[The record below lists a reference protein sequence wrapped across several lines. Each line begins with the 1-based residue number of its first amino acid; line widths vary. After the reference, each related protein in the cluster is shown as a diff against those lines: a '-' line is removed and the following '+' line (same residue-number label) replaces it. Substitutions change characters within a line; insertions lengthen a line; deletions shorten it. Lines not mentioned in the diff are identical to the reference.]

1 MPFSSETIVV
11 IPTMNRATLVV
22 NALDAILKQTLQPD
36 CLVVVD
42 DGSTDNSLEVI
53 RDWKARTNPPFETK
67 LIALP
72 YNMGVAVARNIGF
85 AQARSNHRCVYFLD
99 SDDIPPPHFLQHT
112 TAALNQRPDAAAI
125 TADRFFYNKNKK
137 KAFFSSYASIG
148 TVNSRP
154 WPPILY
160 VDGIGPASLFRS
172 DSIRQL
178 GGYNETRPF
187 GEDGELFFRLVHSGH
202 WLYIST
208 CPVTIRHLDASIV
221 NPYTDIPR
229 AHTHMFENWIKIFS
243 KQELAFLPFHNKFLA
258 RGWTGTASVLFFSK
272 QELAFLPFHNKFLA
286 RGWTGTA
293 SVLFFSNKHN
303 LQEATDCYWY
313 AVVQSAINEKDSLST
328 FMLYFSRLMFCLCF
342 GWFIKKLHLTPILRH
357 KIDTVRR
364 NRIPIPFR
372 KQKYTT

>member
-11 IPTMNRATLVV
+11 IPTMNRATLVID
-22 NALDAILKQTLQPD
+22 ALDAILKQTLQPD

-42 DGSTDNSLEVI
+42 DGSTDHSLEVI
-53 RDWKARTNPPFETK
+53 RNWKSRTNPPFETK

-85 AQARSNHRCVYFLD
+85 AQARSNHRYVYFLD

-112 TAALNQRPDAAAI
+112 TAALKQRPDAAAV

-154 WPPILY
+154 WLPILT

-172 DSIRQL
+172 ASIRQL
-178 GGYNETRPF
+178 GGYNESRLF
-187 GEDGELFFRLVHSGH
+187 GEDGELFFRLVHSGP

-208 CPVTIRHLDASIV
+208 CPVTIRHIDTSV
-221 NPYTDIPR
+221 SNPYIDIKEKVH
-229 AHTHMFENWIKIFS
+229 AHMFENWVKIFS
-243 KQELAFLPFHNKFLA
+243 KQELAFLPVHNRILA
-258 RGWTGTASVLFFSK
+258 RKWKEIASC
-272 QELAFLPFHNKFLA
+272 
-286 RGWTGTA
+286 
-293 SVLFFSNKHN
+293 LFFSNKCH
-303 LQEATDCYWY
+303 LQETTGCYWY

-342 GWFIKKLHLTPILRH
+342 GWFLKKLHLIPTLRC
-357 KIDTVRR
+357 IIATVRR
-364 NRIPIPFR
+364 NSIPILLQ